1 MRSDSLDFIFN
12 SYFQNLRF
20 PTFLELNADYNSN
33 GHFTFNALRPVRFSR
48 LLLLICIFT
57 ENNVRRENQG
67 DQDRIAWNKIE
78 FRVRFVQFCSISGP
92 WSITNSGI
100 AFAQYSKSFNLDFN
114 HRDQNLREKQLYI
127 FFIFHRERNHVANFS
142 LLEGKKRGISFI
154 LGKINRLIPSANG
167 ISCGVPTLGNG
178 HVDCP
183 CPRNIRW

>member
-127 FFIFHRERNHVANFS
+127 FFI
-142 LLEGKKRGISFI
+142 
-154 LGKINRLIPSANG
+154 IPSRKE
-167 ISCGVPTLGNG
+167 SRSQLFS
-178 HVDCP
+178 
-183 CPRNIRW
+183 PRRQKAWNFLHFGENQSVNTIGEWN